1 MGIAIVGGG
10 LALIVIAGIA
20 AFLLF
25 DINSF
30 KIKIERAVSEAIG
43 MDVRIN
49 GKMGLSFY
57 PLGLSAKDIHLSG
70 EGAKFPGEGAKSLGE
85 GTELLT
91 LESLKI
97 GMKMMPLLHRRL
109 EITRCVLVKPA
120 ITIMRNPAGKY
131 NFESHKKKAAPGPG
145 SAFDLADLMIS
156 DGVLT
161 YIDMGTGEKTEF
173 RQIDLTVKNLLIPD
187 VSGEIIKNI
196 SFTGDVHCKKA
207 LRKGLTIENL
217 KGLVTADKG
226 VYSFR
231 SLSMDVLGGKGE
243 GDVTANMSEADVRYE
258 VNVKVSKLDFV
269 KLEESFGVQKVIGG
283 KGDLSVSLTAKE
295 KGHRKLVNGLEGTFS
310 LRGDNLA
317 TYTMD
322 LDKVLTS
329 YVSSQQLHLVDLGAY
344 FIVGPLSTIAL
355 KGYRY
360 GDLYYQTQGG
370 KGTITTFVSHWT
382 IKNGEAVAKD
392 CAFATH
398 HHRVALKGKLNF
410 VGERFDHIVVAILD
424 DQGCVQFRQDIN
436 GSFDSPQ
443 IGKMSTVESLAGPL
457 VGLYRKAK
465 RFIQGGKCEVFY
477 SGSVK
482 QPR

>member
-1 MGIAIVGGG
+1 LRPKRKRGIAIVGGV
-10 LALIVIAGIA
+10 LALIAIAGIV

-25 DINSF
+25 DINSY
-30 KIKIERAVSEAIG
+30 KVKIERAVSEAIG

-49 GKMGLSFY
+49 GKMGLSYY
-57 PLGLSAKDIHLSG
+57 PLGLSATDIRLSG
-70 EGAKFPGEGAKSLGE
+70 EGAKSHGEGAV
-85 GTELLT
+85 LLT

-97 GMKMMPLLHRRL
+97 GMKTMALLQRRL
-109 EITRCVLVKPA
+109 EITRCVLVRPVV
-120 ITIMRNPAGKY
+120 TIMRNAAGKY
-131 NFESHKKKAAPGPG
+131 NFESRKKKAAEGAR
-145 SAFDLADLMIS
+145 SAFDLADLTVSEGM
-156 DGVLT
+156 LT
-161 YIDMGTGEKTEF
+161 FRDMETGEKAEF
-173 RQIDLTVKNLLIPD
+173 RQIDLAVKNLLISD
-187 VSGEIIKNI
+187 ISGEIIKNI

-207 LRKGLTIENL
+207 IRKDLTMENL
-217 KGLVTADKG
+217 KALVMADKG
-226 VYSFR
+226 VYT
-231 SLSMDVLGGKGE
+231 LKPLTMDVLGGKGE

-258 VNVKVSKLDFV
+258 INMKVSKLDFI
-269 KLEESFGVQKVIGG
+269 KLEESIGVQKVIGG

-295 KGHRKLVNGLEGTFS
+295 KGHRKLVNSLEGTFA

-317 TYTMD
+317 TYTLD

-329 YVSSQQLHLVDLGAY
+329 YASSQQFHLVDLGAY

-360 GDLYYQTQGG
+360 GDLYLQTQGG

-382 IKNGEAVAKD
+382 IKNGEALAKD

-398 HHRVALKGKLNF
+398 HHRVALKGKLDF
-410 VGERFDHIVVAILD
+410 VGERFDHVVVALLD
-424 DQGCVQFRQDIN
+424 DQGCVRYKQDIN
-436 GSFDSPQ
+436 GSFSSPH
-443 IGKMSTVESLAGPL
+443 IGEMSAVESLAGPFA
-457 VGLYRKAK
+457 GLFRKAK